1 MRLVGYETFL
11 LGSALRQHICGS
23 GRRVVSAAVGRV
35 RMHCRRTARADAAL
49 GLGWIRA
56 PGRKSYATVII
67 GGRRSAKQF
76 DWTSADG
83 FLLERQVAAQVL
95 EGRMRIAIVPNKKR
109 ERKSADTKGGVLHGT
124 SYM

>member
-1 MRLVGYETFL
+1 MAETKLIEELWINDLGLVGYETFL

-56 PGRKSYATVII
+56 PDRKSYATVII
-67 GGRRSAKQF
+67 GGAKIGETIRL
-76 DWTSADG
+76 DLG
-83 FLLERQVAAQVL
+83 
-95 EGRMRIAIVPNKKR
+95 
-109 ERKSADTKGGVLHGT
+109 
-124 SYM
+124 